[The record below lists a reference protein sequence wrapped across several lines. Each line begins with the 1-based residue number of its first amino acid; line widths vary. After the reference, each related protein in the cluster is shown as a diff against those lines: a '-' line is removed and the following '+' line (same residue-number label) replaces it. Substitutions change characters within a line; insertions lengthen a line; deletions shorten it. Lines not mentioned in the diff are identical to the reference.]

1 MGTILF
7 WCYCCSRYCRPT
19 FTSVAPP
26 VDEVEATKR
35 SQPVL
40 ASWPATL
47 PCVHNVSTMCRVVWC
62 VTILNQPFL
71 VSTMCLR
78 RVVWCLTFWT
88 NPSLCPQWMCL
99 RGVWQSWTNPSLCPH
114 SGLNRVYNVWCLQ
127 ILNQPLLHCQAYK
140 FCSNPWFCLHPVR
153 NLPSKDFVFFGNSF
167 FWVLCV

>member
-1 MGTILF
+1 MKLCSPALFGHKQAEYMVGCDKLILAISMAIILF
-7 WCYCCSRYCRPT
+7 WCYCCCLYCRPT

-88 NPSLCPQWMCL
+88 NPSLCP
-99 RGVWQSWTNPSLCPH
+99 H
-114 SGLNRVYNVWCLQ
+114 SELNRVYNVWCLQ
-127 ILNQPLLHCQAYK
+127 IMKKKNPSTMSSLQTLVLSTLCSWHWLHVYS
-140 FCSNPWFCLHPVR
+140 FLHT
-153 NLPSKDFVFFGNSF
+153 
-167 FWVLCV
+167 